1 LVLTSTA
8 AAVALVISTAQ
19 ASSHREAPLITY
31 TPKVDNTDLYLF
43 NSYESG
49 REGFVT
55 IIANYQP
62 FEQPYA
68 GPNYYPFDKDALYEI
83 HIDNNGDAV
92 EDMTFSFKFN
102 NEFKNIALDIGGESV
117 PIPLINSGPIGPTA
131 TDTDALNRIETYEI
145 DVVRGHDGGAQS
157 QPATV
162 ANPES
167 GTSQYDF
174 VKPVDN
180 IGEKTIADYEAYAS
194 DHIYDVV
201 VPGCNAGARV
211 FVGQRKEGFVVNVGE
226 AFDLINFNPL
236 GDPDSEPNGLQNDN
250 VSTIALEVPA
260 NCLTNGSDPV
270 IGAWATARK
279 PTTDAGVAY
288 FRQVSR
294 LAMPLV
300 NELVIG
306 LPDKD
311 RFNASKPKDDAQF
324 LKYVTNPTFPAIVEL
339 LFPDAKAPTAFPR
352 QDLVNV
358 YLMGIEGLNR
368 PANVVPAE
376 MTRLNTSIPAVPA
389 SEQKPLGVL
398 DGDNAGFPNG
408 RRPGDDVVDV
418 TLRVAMGALL
428 PEEDA
433 PAGQMPFTDGSYI
446 DATQFDEAF
455 PYLLPPI
462 PGSPNEAIFGDDT
475 AGGSGNGGSGGNS
488 GNGGSTAD

>member
-1 LVLTSTA
+1 MSKAIVVTSTA
-8 AAVALVISTAQ
+8 AAFALAMSAAQ
-19 ASSHREAPLITY
+19 PSSHREAPLITD
-31 TPKVDNTDLYLF
+31 TPKVDNTDVYLF

-68 GPNYYPFDKDALYEI
+68 GPNYYPFDENALYEI
-83 HIDNNGDAV
+83 HVDNDGDAV
-92 EDMTFSFKFN
+92 ADLTFRFKFDN
-102 NEFKNIALDIGGESV
+102 TFKNIALDVGGESV
-117 PIPLINSGPIGPTA
+117 AIALIQSGPIGPTA
-131 TDTDALNRIETYEI
+131 TDTDALNRIETYQI
-145 DVVRGHDGGAQS
+145 DVVRGPGQGRQN
-157 QPATV
+157 QPITH
-162 ANPES
+162 ANPPS
-167 GTSQYDF
+167 GTSETDF

-201 VPGCNAGARV
+201 VPECNAGGRV
-211 FVGQRKEGFVVNVGE
+211 FVGQRKESFVVNVGE
-226 AFDLINFNPL
+226 AFDLINFDPL
-236 GDPDSEPNGLQNDN
+236 GAPDSEPNGLEHDN
-250 VSTIALEVPA
+250 VSTIALELPA
-260 NCLTNGSDPV
+260 NCLTNGDDPV
-270 IGAWATARK
+270 IGVWATARK
-279 PTTDAGVAY
+279 PAADNAGNAVN
-288 FRQVSR
+288 RQVSR
-294 LAMPLV
+294 LGMPLV

-311 RFNASKPKDDAQF
+311 RFNSGQPVDDARF
-324 LKYVTNPTFPAIVEL
+324 LKYVTNPTLPALIEL

-358 YLMGIEGLNR
+358 YLMGVEGLNR

-376 MTRLNTSIPAVPA
+376 MMRLNTSIPAVSA

-408 RRPGDDVVDV
+408 RRPGDDVVDI

-433 PAGQMPFTDGSYI
+433 PAGQLPFTDGAYV
-446 DATQFDEAF
+446 DATQFDGSF
-455 PYLLPPI
+455 PYLLSPI
-462 PGSPNEAIFGDDT
+462 PGAPNEALSGDDT
-475 AGGSGNGGSGGNS
+475 SDGSASGSTEGGSAAN
-488 GNGGSTAD
+488 